1 MTEDREVNTK
11 NHEQLESLQEKCK
24 ILEEKLKEE
33 QLKYEKQYN
42 YRKQVEEKIFSEKV
56 TDDSLKETMERM
68 KKRLIEQDEKHS
80 KNVKQ
85 LKNKD
90 LLNTKLKQEL
100 R

>member
-1 MTEDREVNTK
+1 MTEDREANTK